1 MYVVCVCGGGRVIY
15 LFIFLQ
21 RNQAR
26 DSFFSQLLSKSW
38 AHKINFCVTWVRT
51 WARQLMAGTCRTKF
65 WDLLAGDRNARREF
79 GLWVPLS
86 SSPTGAPLLR
96 SSVWLGLRPLCAT
109 LGPSGDSFKMGSLSF
124 TIKMG
129 SIYSTLLKEHVMT
142 VLEDPRALF
151 RAIAGKL
158 LPLGQKNEIYPWL
171 RWWYNILICSK
182 S

>member
-26 DSFFSQLLSKSW
+26 DSFFPNYLVKAGHIKSTSVSHGW
-38 AHKINFCVTWVRT
+38 GHELGSLW
-51 WARQLMAGTCRTKF
+51 QGHAGQKF

-124 TIKMG
+124 TVKMG

-142 VLEDPRALF
+142 ALEDPRALF

-158 LPLGQKNEIYPWL
+158 LPLGQKNEICSWL
-171 RWWYNILICSK
+171 RWWYNILICSEG
-182 S
+182 